1 MIHPMRDLLLLSCLV
16 LACAPSAT
24 RCVRD
29 ESCPPALPTCQVA
42 PGASDGV
49 CVAATGAGGGA
60 ASGGGAANGGGAASD
75 LDAGPDGLLRLGVGS
90 VFPPGT
96 ALRDRYSG
104 ATAAVDDA
112 GTVAVRPDDA
122 GVVLLEREGAAAPAF
137 RWADATV
144 YFVLTD
150 RFRNGDPENDHA
162 YGRQSDGAQEIGTW
176 HGGDFAGLTQQLDYL
191 AALGVGAIWLS
202 PPVEQV
208 HGWVGGGKGD
218 FKYYGYHGYWALDFT
233 RLDKN
238 LGTEAELRA
247 LVDGA
252 HQRGLRVLFD
262 VVLNHP
268 GYATGD
274 DLVAYVPEVFKDGT
288 GDAFK
293 AFVPAAGQTYFEWNN
308 LVDYSSVNWSK
319 WWTPAW
325 IRAGLGITGQFTKPG
340 TDDLTSSLAFLPDF
354 KTEATGNADAPPFW
368 ARKSDT
374 LMTLTPNATVRAHLV
389 AWHADW
395 VRRFGIDGF
404 RCDTAKNVE
413 FASWRALK
421 DAATA
426 ALAEWK
432 AANPTKKLD
441 DAPFWMTGEAY
452 GHGVGKD
459 GYYALG
465 GFDSLLNFDFQPKVR
480 DLLTDS
486 PSLAEGAV
494 ALEKLYALNAGLIG
508 GDSTFGVLN
517 YLSSH
522 DTRLFIGEVGNSPVK
537 MRQAL
542 TALMLAPGNAQLFYG
557 DESGR
562 ALGPAGMDPVQ
573 ATRSD
578 MNWTSTDAATLAH
591 VQRLGA
597 FRKAHPALATGA
609 HAQLPSP
616 PGTYAFSRTQGTQ
629 DAVVVVLLPPN

>member
-1 MIHPMRDLLLLSCLV
+1 MRHALRALLVV
-16 LACAPSAT
+16 LCACGA
-24 RCVRD
+24 R
-29 ESCPPALPTCQVA
+29 PT
-42 PGASDGV
+42 PGPDAGLDGGPV
-49 CVAATGAGGGA
+49 EP
-60 ASGGGAANGGGAASD
+60 
-75 LDAGPDGLLRLGVGS
+75 DAGPSAPDAGSALRLQVGS
-90 VFPPGT
+90 VFPAGT
-96 ALRDRYSG
+96 LLRDAYSG
-104 ATAAVDDA
+104 ATTTVDDA
-112 GTVAVRPDDA
+112 GTVWLLPDDA
-122 GVVLLEREGAAAPAF
+122 GVVLLERAGAPAPAF

-150 RFRNGDPENDHA
+150 RFRNGDPSNDRS
-162 YGRQSDGAQEIGTW
+162 YGRQGDGAQEIGTW

-191 AALGVGAIWLS
+191 ASLGVGALWLS

-208 HGWVGGGKGD
+208 HGWVAGGNGD
-218 FKYYGYHGYWALDFT
+218 FKHYGYHGYWALDFT

-238 LGTEAELRA
+238 LGTEAELEA

-252 HQRGLRVLFD
+252 HQRGIRVLFD

-268 GYATGD
+268 GYATGE
-274 DLVAYVPEVFKDGT
+274 DLLTYAPEVFKDGT

-293 AFVPAAGQTYFEWNN
+293 AFTPGAGQTWLDWNN
-308 LVDYSSVNWSK
+308 LVNYGSTSWSN

-325 IRAGLGITGQFTKPG
+325 IRAGLGTPGQFPKPG
-340 TDDLTSSLAFLPDF
+340 SDDLTSSLTFLPDF
-354 KTEATGNADAPPFW
+354 RTEATGNADAPPFW
-368 ARKSDT
+368 ARKADT
-374 LMTLTPNATVRAHLV
+374 GMTLTPNATVRAHLV

-413 FASWRALK
+413 LASWKALK
-421 DAATA
+421 EASTA
-426 ALAEWK
+426 ALADWK

-441 DAPFWMTGEAY
+441 DAPFWMTGEVY
-452 GHGVGKD
+452 GHGVAKD
-459 GYYALG
+459 AYYSQG
-465 GFDSLLNFDFQPKVR
+465 GFDSLINFDLQPKVR
-480 DLLTDS
+480 ALLTDS
-486 PSLAEGAV
+486 PSLAQGAV
-494 ALEKLYALNAGLIG
+494 ALERLYSTYAGLIG

-522 DTRLFIGEVGNSPVK
+522 DTRLFLGEVRSDPAR

-578 MNWTSTDAATLAH
+578 MNWTSTDAVTLAH
-591 VQRLGA
+591 VRKLGA

-609 HAQLPSP
+609 HAQLAAPA
-616 PGTYAFSRTQGTQ
+616 GAYAFSRLQGTQ
-629 DAVVVVLLPPN
+629 DAVVVVLLP